1 MNLQQKKEMLIELGT
16 FVDKNWLDE
25 QFEWCMM
32 RIKKN
37 MVRFGLDFPS
47 ACATNGKYRIKKND
61 DWTNG
66 FWTGMLWLSYEW
78 TKEEKFLV
86 RAMENIHSF
95 QKRLD
100 QHFILDHHDI
110 GFL

>member
-37 MVRFGLDFPS
+37 MVRFGLDF
-47 ACATNGKYRIKKND
+47 
-61 DWTNG
+61 
-66 FWTGMLWLSYEW
+66 LQ
-78 TKEEKFLV
+78 LV
-86 RAMENIHSF
+86 QQTENIES
-95 QKRLD
+95 KK
-100 QHFILDHHDI
+100 
-110 GFL
+110 

>member
-1 MNLQQKKEMLIELGT
+1 MNIQQKKEMLIELGT

-47 ACATNGKYRIKKND
+47 ACATN
-61 DWTNG
+61 
-66 FWTGMLWLSYEW
+66 
-78 TKEEKFLV
+78 
-86 RAMENIHSF
+86 ENIESKKMMIGQMVF
-95 QKRLD
+95 GRECFGYLMNGQKKRN
-100 QHFILDHHDI
+100 F
-110 GFL
+110 

>member
-1 MNLQQKKEMLIELGT
+1 MNIQQKKEMLIELGT

-47 ACATNGKYRIKKND
+47 ACATNGKYRIKQMVFGRECFGYLM
-61 DWTNG
+61 NG
-66 FWTGMLWLSYEW
+66 
-78 TKEEKFLV
+78 
-86 RAMENIHSF
+86 
-95 QKRLD
+95 QKKRN
-100 QHFILDHHDI
+100 F
-110 GFL
+110 

>member
-1 MNLQQKKEMLIELGT
+1 MNIQQKKEMLIELGT

-61 DWTNG
+61 DWTNDCTWNSNP
-66 FWTGMLWLSYEW
+66 FCQS
-78 TKEEKFLV
+78 KFPGL
-86 RAMENIHSF
+86 
-95 QKRLD
+95 
-100 QHFILDHHDI
+100 DI
-110 GFL
+110 GDT

>member
-1 MNLQQKKEMLIELGT
+1 MNIQQKKEMLIELGT

-47 ACATNGKYRIKKND
+47 ACATNGKYRIKKMMIGQMVFGRECFGYLM
-61 DWTNG
+61 NG
-66 FWTGMLWLSYEW
+66 
-78 TKEEKFLV
+78 
-86 RAMENIHSF
+86 
-95 QKRLD
+95 QKKRN
-100 QHFILDHHDI
+100 F
-110 GFL
+110 